1 MKKLL
6 FLLAST
12 TLLAGCAERKGP
24 LAPVTFGKPYGAP
37 PVQKVDPVARPA
49 PAPSVIETEKLDPE
63 PASSKPVRLKPER
76 QHEEEEEAIPQPVA
90 APKKE
95 QKKQAEPLLKEEKPL
110 PPPQKEEKSVPE
122 EVKPSEIQEKPEVV
136 KESSPASTRFI
147 RPVAGPVVQ
156 AFSPEA
162 GNDGVN
168 ISAAKGTPV
177 KAASSGVVAYAGNEV
192 QGFGNLIL
200 LKHAG
205 GWMSIYGHLDN
216 VLVKKGEKIKA
227 GQEIG
232 SVGTSGAIKAPQLHF
247 ELRQNSKPVNPE
259 DHLS

>member
-1 MKKLL
+1 MKKFL
-6 FLLAST
+6 FILAST
-12 TLLAGCAERKGP
+12 TILSGCAERKGP
-24 LAPVTFGKPYGAP
+24 LAPVTFGKPYRTP
-37 PVQKVDPVARPA
+37 PVQKATPIVHPA
-49 PAPSVIETEKLDPE
+49 PVPSVIETEKLE
-63 PASSKPVRLKPER
+63 PQPTLPKPVQLKPEK
-76 QHEEEEEAIPQPVA
+76 QKDEEEELPQPIA
-90 APKKE
+90 PPKKE
-95 QKKQAEPLLKEEKPL
+95 QKKKGESLPKEEKPL
-110 PPPQKEEKSVPE
+110 PPQKKEEKSALEKTTAPE
-122 EVKPSEIQEKPEVV
+122 ILEKPEAI
-136 KESSPASTRFI
+136 KEVSSVSTRFV

-156 AFSPEA
+156 AFSPEG
-162 GNDGVN
+162 GNDGIN

-200 LKHAG
+200 LKHGG

-216 VLVKKGEKIKA
+216 VLVKKGEKVKV

-247 ELRQNSKPVNPE
+247 ELRQNSKPVNPD

>member
-12 TLLAGCAERKGP
+12 TVLAGCAERKGP

-37 PVQKVDPVARPA
+37 PVQKVDPVAQPA
-49 PAPSVIETEKLDPE
+49 PAPSVIETERLAPE

-76 QHEEEEEAIPQPVA
+76 PEEKEKGIPQPIA

-95 QKKQAEPLLKEEKPL
+95 EKKQAEPLLKEEKHLPL
-110 PPPQKEEKSVPE
+110 PQKEGKSVPE

-136 KESSPASTRFI
+136 KESSTASTRFI

-200 LKHAG
+200 LKHGG

-227 GQEIG
+227 RQEIG

-247 ELRQNSKPVNPE
+247 ELRHNSKPVNPE